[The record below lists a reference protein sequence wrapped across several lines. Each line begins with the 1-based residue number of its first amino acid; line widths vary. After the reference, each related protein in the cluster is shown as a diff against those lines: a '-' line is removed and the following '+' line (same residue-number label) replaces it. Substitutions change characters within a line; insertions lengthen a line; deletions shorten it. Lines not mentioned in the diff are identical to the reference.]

1 MFKYVG
7 KTWREITQDS
17 AGHTVAK
24 DLFKALSYIG
34 GIVYLFLLVPFILLK
49 TGITLPIEVAI
60 ILLGNGLSLDVIKE
74 VKNYNLRRTAD
85 GTGAPLATQD
95 SVLPPSAGP
104 EIMPTTAPVEECPKS
119 VE

>member
-1 MFKYVG
+1 VFKYVG
-7 KTWREITQDS
+7 KTWREITQDQ

-24 DLFKALSYIG
+24 DLFKALSYLA
-34 GIVYLFLLVPFILLK
+34 GIFYLFLLVPFILLR
-49 TGITLPIEVAI
+49 TGITLPLEVAI

-95 SVLPPSAGP
+95 SVLPPSTGP
-104 EIMPTTAPVEECPKS
+104 EIMPTALIEECPKS

>member
-1 MFKYVG
+1 VFKYVG
-7 KTWREITQDS
+7 KTWAEITQDQ

-24 DLFKALSYIG
+24 DLFKALSYLA
-34 GIVYLFLLVPFILLK
+34 GIFYLFVLVPFILLK
-49 TGITLPIEVAI
+49 TGITLPLEVAI

-85 GTGAPLATQD
+85 ATGAPLATQE
-95 SVLPPSAGP
+95 SVLPPSAEP
-104 EIMPTTAPVEECPKS
+104 EIMPTTAPEECTKS

>member
-1 MFKYVG
+1 M
-7 KTWREITQDS
+7 
-17 AGHTVAK
+17 
-24 DLFKALSYIG
+24 SYIA
-34 GIVYLFLLVPFILLK
+34 GIFYLFLLVPLILLR
-49 TGITLPIEVAI
+49 TGITLPLEVAI

-95 SVLPPSAGP
+95 SVLPPSGGP
-104 EIMPTTAPVEECPKS
+104 EIMPTAPTTECSKS